1 VICFRNT
8 HDIEVRI
15 RSIKMLMG
23 HSRLTIA
30 LGLALLALAIGGH
43 SIQAQQQVSGALAS
57 KAPEAAASSATAQAN
72 GHNSGTGSPGG
83 SITLQ

>member
-23 HSRLTIA
+23 HSRLTIV
-30 LGLALLALAIGGH
+30 LGLALLALAIGGQL
-43 SIQAQQQVSGALAS
+43 IQAQQ
-57 KAPEAAASSATAQAN
+57 
-72 GHNSGTGSPGG
+72 
-83 SITLQ
+83 